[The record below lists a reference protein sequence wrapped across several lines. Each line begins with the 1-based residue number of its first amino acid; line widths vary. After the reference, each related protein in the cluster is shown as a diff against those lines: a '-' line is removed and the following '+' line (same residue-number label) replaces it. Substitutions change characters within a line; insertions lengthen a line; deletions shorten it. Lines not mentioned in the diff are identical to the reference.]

1 MEFNELTKP
10 LLLNQICLLI
20 RFQNAL
26 STYYPVMCALLEEA
40 AVNLQGSPGLSD
52 VRRTYGNDDDI
63 KRFIEPVSIARSKMK
78 H

>member
-1 MEFNELTKP
+1 MKAIAAESNFSLDKISKPTK
-10 LLLNQICLLI
+10 
-20 RFQNAL
+20 
-26 STYYPVMCALLEEA
+26 SYYPVMCAFLEKA

-52 VRRTYGNDDDI
+52 VQRTYGNDDDI